1 MKWLARY
8 SGITVLVLA
17 VLLLSTRA
25 FARDLDQDEALRL
38 RQSGAILGLEQVL
51 QTALGRYP
59 GAELLEAELEEK
71 HGQYRYDIELLTVDG
86 VARELDM
93 DARDG
98 RILRDKEDD

>member
-8 SGITVLVLA
+8 SGISVLVLA
-17 VLLLSTRA
+17 VLLLSA
-25 FARDLDQDEALRL
+25 QAMARDLGHDEALRL

-51 QTALGRYP
+51 ETALGRYP

-71 HGQYRYDIELLTVDG
+71 HGHYRYEIELLTVDG
-86 VARELDM
+86 VARELDVY
-93 DARDG
+93 ARDG

>member
-38 RQSGAILGLEQVL
+38 RAGEELCLGIGRGADQELVGVWHIAIHYLTNHLE
-51 QTALGRYP
+51 TW
-59 GAELLEAELEEK
+59 EADHTSLN
-71 HGQYRYDIELLTVDG
+71 GPDL
-86 VARELDM
+86 VAN
-93 DARDG
+93 
-98 RILRDKEDD
+98 

>member
-1 MKWLARY
+1 MNGLARY
-8 SGITVLVLA
+8 RVGSALVLA
-17 VLLLSTRA
+17 VLLLSA
-25 FARDLDQDEALRL
+25 PVQARELHQDEVLRL
-38 RQSGAILGLEQVL
+38 HQSGAILGLEQVL

-71 HGQYRYDIELLTVDG
+71 HGRYRYEIELLTTEG
-86 VARELDM
+86 VARELDV

>member
-1 MKWLARY
+1 MKWLVRY

-17 VLLLSTRA
+17 VLLLSA
-25 FARDLDQDEALRL
+25 PVQARELHQDEVLRL
-38 RQSGAILGLEQVL
+38 HQSGAVLGLEQVL
-51 QTALGRYP
+51 QSALGRYP

-86 VARELDM
+86 VARELDV

>member
-8 SGITVLVLA
+8 SGISVLVLA
-17 VLLLSTRA
+17 VLLLSA
-25 FARDLDQDEALRL
+25 QAMARDLGHDEALRL

-51 QTALGRYP
+51 ETALGRYP

-71 HGQYRYDIELLTVDG
+71 HGHYRYEIELLTVDG
-86 VARELDM
+86 VARELDV

-98 RILRDKEDD
+98 RILGDKEDD

>member
-1 MKWLARY
+1 MRDPARLGDLVPKIADFGLAKK
-8 SGITVLVLA
+8 
-17 VLLLSTRA
+17 
-25 FARDLDQDEALRL
+25 LDEPGLT
-38 RQSGAILGLEQVL
+38 QSGAILGLEQVL

-86 VARELDM
+86 VARELDV

-98 RILRDKEDD
+98 HILRDKEDD

>member
-8 SGITVLVLA
+8 SGISVLVLA
-17 VLLLSTRA
+17 VLLLSA
-25 FARDLDQDEALRL
+25 QAMARDLGHDEALRL

-51 QTALGRYP
+51 EAALGRYP

-71 HGQYRYDIELLTVDG
+71 HGHYRYEIELLTVDG
-86 VARELDM
+86 VARELDV

>member
-8 SGITVLVLA
+8 SGISVLVLA
-17 VLLLSTRA
+17 VLLLSA
-25 FARDLDQDEALRL
+25 QALARDLGHDEALRL

-51 QTALGRYP
+51 ETALGRYP

-71 HGQYRYDIELLTVDG
+71 HGHYRYEIELLTVDG
-86 VARELDM
+86 VARELDV

>member
-8 SGITVLVLA
+8 SGISVLVLA
-17 VLLLSTRA
+17 VLLLSA
-25 FARDLDQDEALRL
+25 QALARDLGHDEALRL

-51 QTALGRYP
+51 ETALGRYP

-71 HGQYRYDIELLTVDG
+71 HGHYRYEIELLTVDG
-86 VARELDM
+86 VARELDV

-98 RILRDKEDD
+98 RILGDKEDD